1 MAKKKNAP
9 VPIAG
14 RLGPPPQ
21 TILRGGTHADK
32 RRQPRGEQ
40 QRLAICEAFSFPA
53 QGRPPHL
60 LGVRPKPSRERE
72 RRTRTPRFTPI
83 ACDTPECGPDACVAP
98 KRYFTTTVPFI
109 LGW

>member
-9 VPIAG
+9 APPIAG

-32 RRQPRGEQ
+32 RHQPRGEQ
-40 QRLAICEAFSFPA
+40 KRLAIREAFSFPA
-53 QGRPPHL
+53 PL
-60 LGVRPKPSRERE
+60 
-72 RRTRTPRFTPI
+72 T
-83 ACDTPECGPDACVAP
+83 
-98 KRYFTTTVPFI
+98 RYFTTMVPFM

>member
-9 VPIAG
+9 APIAG

-40 QRLAICEAFSFPA
+40 KRLAIREAFSFP
-53 QGRPPHL
+53 
-60 LGVRPKPSRERE
+60 
-72 RRTRTPRFTPI
+72 TR
-83 ACDTPECGPDACVAP
+83 
-98 KRYFTTTVPFI
+98 VPY
-109 LGW
+109 